1 MRRQRCRSTRIN
13 SHREYRAIQKIN
25 FENAGVLAML
35 ALPFRSVGHAM
46 AELFLVRHGQASFG
60 TDDYDRLSDVGVQ
73 QGVWLGEYFARGHAP
88 FDRVICGTMTRHAQT
103 VDAILRGM
111 GRDDMPVER
120 HPGLNEYDFHRLFAA
135 AASDYPEIARLAAGS
150 MHEHFRALKQVL
162 QLWTEDR
169 LGPAAPESWAHFQQR
184 VADARAAIRQSGGK
198 RVLAVSSGGP
208 IAVTIQQVLTAPPA
222 IAIALNLQIRNS
234 SLSQFFFNAEAFHLA
249 SFNGIPHLEDPE
261 RQSFRTYG

>member
-1 MRRQRCRSTRIN
+1 
-13 SHREYRAIQKIN
+13 
-25 FENAGVLAML
+25 
-35 ALPFRSVGHAM
+35 M
-46 AELFLVRHGQASFG
+46 AELYLVRHGQASFG

-73 QGVWLGEYFARGHAP
+73 QGVWLGEYLARAHAP

-111 GRDDMPVER
+111 GRDDVPVER
-120 HPGLNEYDFHRLFAA
+120 HAGLNEYDFHGLFAA

-208 IAVTIQQVLTAPPA
+208 IAVTIQQVLAAPPTS
-222 IAIALNLQIRNS
+222 AIALNLQIRNS